1 MAMSETVI
9 RAVTLPVGA
18 PLGRSWDEINP
29 VLRDCW
35 RLSTHAANWC
45 VQQLYRR
52 DAVGEPK
59 TPDAV
64 RMGKESDGRFYAY
77 GAAKSEP
84 WFDGWTGAK
93 QGLNIVLQYAH
104 REYLRRRFDVM
115 VRGEQRL
122 LTVRH
127 PYPFPVDADGVKL
140 SYADG
145 GFPVVS
151 LQLAGLGSV
160 PFRLKRRADFGRQLA
175 MFRQLHDGIAV
186 KGEAALYRNGKG
198 DLLVKLVGKFP
209 KRESANRE
217 HVCLLHTDPAAFL
230 VAEIDGRAPWIL
242 NADHLRR
249 WQATHKSYLQRAN
262 EDGKSKKR
270 MDERQSAHLIQSRKM
285 RCDKH
290 NHRLDTAV
298 HQLTAQVARFC
309 ERQKVA
315 CVVYDDAARDYLPDF
330 QWHKVQTH
338 LSYKLDALGVRFVV
352 RNSTPSEE
360 FSQWLANPRAAWSL
374 ALAGKRLCAARS
386 RAKSRRSHPAVST
399 PSATS

>member
-1 MAMSETVI
+1 MGTVI
-9 RAVTLPVGA
+9 RAVTLPVGV
-18 PLGRSWDEINP
+18 PLGRSWEEINP

-45 VQQLYRR
+45 IQQLYRR
-52 DAVGEPK
+52 DTVGVAK

-64 RMGKESDGRFYAY
+64 RMGKEADGRFYAY
-77 GAAKSEP
+77 GSAKSEP
-84 WFDGWTGAK
+84 WFGDWAGAK
-93 QGLNIVLQYAH
+93 QGLNICLKYAH
-104 REYLRRRFDVM
+104 RKYLAERFAVM
-115 VRGEQRL
+115 VKGEQRL
-122 LTVRH
+122 LTLRH

-151 LQLAGLGSV
+151 LQLPGLGSV

-175 MFRQLHDGIAV
+175 MFKQLHDGTAI
-186 KGEAALYRNGKG
+186 KGEAAIYRNSKG

-209 KRESANRE
+209 KREAVGRE

-230 VAEIDGRAPWIL
+230 VAEIDGRSPWIL
-242 NADHLRR
+242 NADHLKR
-249 WQATHKSYLQRAN
+249 WQASHPSYRQRAS
-262 EDGKSKKR
+262 EDSKREKR
-270 MDERQSAHLIQSRKM
+270 MDARQRAFLNQSREL

-315 CVVYDDAARDYLPDF
+315 CVVYDDAIRDYLPEF
-330 QWHKVQTH
+330 QWHKVQTR
-338 LSYKLDALGVRFVV
+338 LSYKLDALGIQFVA
-352 RNSTPSEE
+352 RNSVPSEE
-360 FSQWLANPRAAWSL
+360 FSEWLTNPKAVWSL
-374 ALAGKRLCAARS
+374 ALAGKRLCATKG

-399 PSATS
+399 ASAT